1 MSNRC
6 VVILAAGDGKRM
18 KSNKPKVLCEVLF
31 RPMLGWVLDACQKA
45 DAGDICIIKGKGS
58 ELLDTYLDGKYETVM
73 QNERLGTGHALMQA
87 AFFWKHIA
95 AVIYWFYAEMR
106 RLLTQKRFV
115 KHMNFMFR
123 AVILLQ

>member
-1 MSNRC
+1 MEGYHLSNRC

-58 ELLDTYLDGKYETVM
+58 ELLDTYLDGNMK
-73 QNERLGTGHALMQA
+73 RLCKTNGSEPDT
-87 AFFWKHIA
+87 
-95 AVIYWFYAEMR
+95 R
-106 RLLTQKRFV
+106 
-115 KHMNFMFR
+115 
-123 AVILLQ
+123 